1 MRSLCPALKPP
12 GLTLKSA
19 FPCGPALPLPIWAI
33 AEIFADLGGE
43 IAFRL
48 GCFRRRHELKGLLK
62 CPVFPS
68 SRHGQAA
75 SSAVELT

>member
-1 MRSLCPALKPP
+1 MRRLCPALKPP

-19 FPCGPALPLPIWAI
+19 HPCGFALPLPIWAI
-33 AEIFADLGGE
+33 AEVLADLGGV
-43 IAFRL
+43 IALCF
-48 GCFRRRHELKGLLK
+48 GCFRRRHQLKGLLE

-68 SRHGQAA
+68 PRHDQAA